1 MTRKLYEIAFE
12 IGGKL
17 QSSLRTS
24 VMTAAGQLATLDRR
38 LKELDARKM
47 HGPGFEGFN
56 ANIDKT
62 VQKLKGLKTQL
73 REVQGAIQANE
84 QRRSKLRGE
93 IVDTAAMA
101 IALAAPIRAAASFET
116 AMLGVAKQVQ
126 GARDEGGKLTPVY
139 FQMAEQIQAMA
150 RNIPLA
156 TNDIAEMVAAGARM
170 GVARDE
176 LIKFTETSAM
186 MASAFDLPAGELA
199 EKMGKIAG
207 LYKIPIPAIAE
218 LGDTINWL
226 DDNAIAKG
234 GDIIDFLTRTGGVA
248 GAVKITGTQVA
259 ALGST
264 LLTLGERTETA
275 GTATNAMLQKFAAAD
290 KGTAKF
296 KEAMAELGLSTAEI
310 QKNMQVDATGT
321 ILQVL
326 DKIAT
331 MPKDQQLGIMVDL
344 IGLEH
349 SDTIA
354 KLANN
359 TAEFRKQLEMAS
371 SAEAKGSMSREFQA
385 QRATTNAQMQ
395 IMKNRVTEVA
405 VAFGTVLLPS
415 VNATFGAIGNLMQ
428 PMAEFARQNPV
439 ITQGVVGLAVGLG
452 ALKVATLAAGYAS
465 TFVVGGYL
473 QVKKTLLMVRTA
485 YALTTSGMLMNASAA
500 SKVATVSRA
509 LSGTWMALSAVFAAT
524 PIGWLV
530 IGVAALVAAGI
541 ALYRHW
547 AVVKAF
553 MSGVWEGFKEGMAP
567 IGTLLTNLQ
576 SSMAWMQPV
585 FSGIGS
591 AVSSVAG
598 WFRDLLLPVQYSAA
612 ELGKAG
618 EAGRGFGQT
627 VADGI
632 KVAMLPLQG
641 LIKAITWLGSTVVPA
656 VRESFTAVFN
666 YLSSIDLSAVGAAIM
681 ETLIAGIKAKAQAVV
696 DTVKDTFS
704 KVREYMPFS
713 DAKRGPLSQL
723 TASGMA
729 IVSTLAA
736 GVAAAP
742 ADAIAKQLQDKLK
755 VQAQVTQQ
763 GGQMGTGLRQNGM
776 EQQSRALQAGGGS
789 SMSVTFAPQINLPA
803 GSPEQTRQ
811 AADQALTAGMR
822 EFERKMRDLQEQ
834 QGRVSYA

>member
-73 REVQGAIQANE
+73 REVQGAIQAN
-84 QRRSKLRGE
+84 QNRRSNLRGE

-101 IALAAPIRAAASFET
+101 LALAAPIRAAASFET

-139 FQMAEQIQAMA
+139 FEMAEQIQAMA

-170 GVARDE
+170 GVARTE

-186 MASAFDLPAGELA
+186 MASAFELPAGELA

-248 GAVKITGTQVA
+248 GAVKITGQQVA

-296 KEAMAELGLSTAEI
+296 KEAMSELGLSTAEI

-326 DKIAT
+326 DKIAK

-385 QRATTNAQMQ
+385 QRATTNAQLQ
-395 IMKNRVTEVA
+395 IMKNNATELA
-405 VAFGTVLLPS
+405 VSLGTVLLPS
-415 VNATFGAIGNLMQ
+415 VNAVFAGMAKITQ

-439 ITQGVVGLAVGLG
+439 LTKTVVGMAVGLG
-452 ALKVATLAAGYAS
+452 ALKVVTLAVGYAS
-465 TFVVGGYL
+465 TFVIGGFL
-473 QVKKTLLMVRTA
+473 QLKKALIMVRTA
-485 YALTTSGMLMNASAA
+485 YALVTS
-500 SKVATVSRA
+500 
-509 LSGTWMALSAVFAAT
+509 SAVIGRVAMMAAAIGT
-524 PIGWLV
+524 KVVTGAMWLFNAALTANPIGLL
-530 IGVAALVAAGI
+530 IVAIAGLIAAGVL
-541 ALYRHW
+541 LYKNW
-547 AVVKAF
+547 DLVKAKA
-553 MSGVWEGFKEGMAP
+553 MEVWNAMPQGV
-567 IGTLLTNLQ
+567 
-576 SSMAWMQPV
+576 
-585 FSGIGS
+585 
-591 AVSSVAG
+591 
-598 WFRDLLLPVQYSAA
+598 RD
-612 ELGKAG
+612 
-618 EAGRGFGQT
+618 
-627 VADGI
+627 
-632 KVAMLPLQG
+632 
-641 LIKAITWLGSTVVPA
+641 AITSIKDFLT
-656 VRESFTAVFN
+656 
-666 YLSSIDLSAVGAAIM
+666 SIDLSAMGAAIM
-681 ETLIAGIKAKAQAVV
+681 ETLVTGIKAKAQAVV
-696 DTVKDTFS
+696 DSVKETFA

-723 TASGMA
+723 TASGRA

-736 GVAAAP
+736 GVSAAP
-742 ADAIAKQLQDKLK
+742 NDAIAKQLQGKLS
-755 VQAQVTQQ
+755 VQAPT
-763 GGQMGTGLRQNGM
+763 GGSMGSQLASGGM
-776 EQQSRALQAGGGS
+776 GQQSRALQAGGS
-789 SMSVTFAPQINLPA
+789 STMAITYAPQINLPA

-811 AADQALTAGMR
+811 AADQSLAAGMKD
-822 EFERKMRDLQEQ
+822 FERKMRELMNQ
-834 QGRVSYA
+834 QGRTSYA